1 MAPMCLYAFLTASGH
16 APNKDIL
23 ENILPDL
30 QQGQSEVQPQA
41 LGSVSYINSF
51 IHQELSAYFCH
62 IRTGAVMDEEELRTH
77 YIVS

>member
-16 APNKDIL
+16 APNRDIL

-41 LGSVSYINSF
+41 VSYINSF
-51 IHQELSAYFCH
+51 IHHELSAYFCH